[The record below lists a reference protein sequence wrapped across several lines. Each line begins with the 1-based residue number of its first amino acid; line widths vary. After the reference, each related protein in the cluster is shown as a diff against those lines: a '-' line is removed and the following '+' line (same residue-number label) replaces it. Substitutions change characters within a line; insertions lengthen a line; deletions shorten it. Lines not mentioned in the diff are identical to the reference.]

1 MICGLE
7 RLVAASATEASSTF
21 CRHGLGWLRARSRR
35 QESREDAAGGMARD
49 TQIHRVN

>member
-1 MICGLE
+1 MGL
-7 RLVAASATEASSTF
+7 RGWWLPVPRKRHRHSADM
-21 CRHGLGWLRARSRR
+21 GWDGCARSRR